1 MLPAGLGL
9 TPPMG
14 WSSWNVFAAGIDEDK
29 IMTSIDAMAELV
41 SAGYQYVNVDDNWM
55 EPHRDVNGSLVIRK
69 DKFPNGMKYLADHA
83 HSKGLKFGIYSA
95 HGSRTCCG
103 NAASGGD
110 DPHWQQ

>member
-1 MLPAGLGL
+1 MPFSHMLPAGLGL

-41 SAGYQYVNVDDNWM
+41 SAGYQYVNVDDNW
-55 EPHRDVNGSLVIRK
+55 
-69 DKFPNGMKYLADHA
+69 
-83 HSKGLKFGIYSA
+83 IYSA